1 MQVDSSDEEDG
12 HPPSRY
18 TPAAPVPLPM
28 QSLSISVATQT
39 PGTLLDHVLEYAAR
53 SSLAVINLKEIS
65 NQFWESIL
73 SCMKMPAGGV
83 NGGGSM
89 HYSTEFVAAS
99 ETVVQHLMEDLP
111 LRQNFRYNASRV
123 TAQDASPWEASPTIS
138 TYYAL
143 ESRLIDSFFRL
154 HRRRVTQGRTY
165 RGSKLAT
172 PPDGYEA
179 SVCTLSVC
187 PPFLVELC
195 HRKHNKL
202 VLAVSFNVAVYND
215 LALLTLPPSI
225 RFVVGQDMFQES
237 RIKNHLKKMLAKNQ
251 KMSTAFQ
258 LLATQWPLGGEL
270 SDGEWVPP
278 ARDLS
283 LLGLPPRGVLG
294 PGWDSGDEA
303 DTEVEE
309 EAEVARASAASKRPR
324 GVGTRW
330 NGRMRQH

>member
-1 MQVDSSDEEDG
+1 M
-12 HPPSRY
+12 
-18 TPAAPVPLPM
+18 
-28 QSLSISVATQT
+28 
-39 PGTLLDHVLEYAAR
+39 
-53 SSLAVINLKEIS
+53 
-65 NQFWESIL
+65 
-73 SCMKMPAGGV
+73 
-83 NGGGSM
+83 
-89 HYSTEFVAAS
+89 
-99 ETVVQHLMEDLP
+99 
-111 LRQNFRYNASRV
+111 
-123 TAQDASPWEASPTIS
+123 
-138 TYYAL
+138 
-143 ESRLIDSFFRL
+143 
-154 HRRRVTQGRTY
+154 
-165 RGSKLAT
+165 
-172 PPDGYEA
+172 
-179 SVCTLSVC
+179 C

-215 LALLTLPPSI
+215 LALLTLPPNI
-225 RFVVGQDMFQES
+225 RFVVGQDIFQES

-251 KMSTAFQ
+251 KMSTAFR
-258 LLATQWPLGGEL
+258 LLATQWPLGGVGAEV